1 MLLSHRWLLLGV
13 LSLPILSA
21 CGSSSHGSES
31 GTIAPT
37 GIGGTMP
44 VAPVTPPKAGPVG
57 GGVAGTDNKVSATAS
72 VGSLSVAVGAS
83 QTISITFTSAD
94 GLPITAFSVY
104 GSLARCL
111 LNGARRAV

>member
-1 MLLSHRWLLLGV
+1 
-13 LSLPILSA
+13 
-21 CGSSSHGSES
+21 
-31 GTIAPT
+31 
-37 GIGGTMP
+37 MP

-57 GGVAGTDNKVSATAS
+57 GGVSGTDNKVSATAS

-104 GSLARCL
+104 GSLGTLPAG
-111 LNGARRAV
+111 GARRAV